1 MKIIIFLVIFTL
13 IILVHEGGHFL
24 LGKKSGIGVVEF
36 SLGLGP
42 TICGFTRNGTKYS
55 LKLLPFGGA
64 CMFEGEDGVSDSA
77 TAFPNASVW
86 SRIATVA
93 AGPIFNFLLAFF
105 LSLFVIGS
113 IGFDAPVI
121 GEVMEGYPA
130 EAAGIQ
136 AGDEIVRIGNSN
148 IDLYREIS
156 MYTQFHSGKEPVKIV

>member
-105 LSLFVIGS
+105 LHYYSR
-113 IGFDAPVI
+113 
-121 GEVMEGYPA
+121 
-130 EAAGIQ
+130 Q
-136 AGDEIVRIGNSN
+136 
-148 IDLYREIS
+148 
-156 MYTQFHSGKEPVKIV
+156 